1 MDYNLI
7 LDDIKPT
14 LDETKQ
20 INDVSSKVIN
30 YLQKLCD
37 SDNLNANVALVG
49 SVAKNTALKGKSD
62 IDIFIAFPLDT
73 DKNILKKTGLELAHK
88 CCDEFDSVA
97 EHHYAS
103 HPYVT
108 THIDGFEV
116 DIVPC
121 YAIEDGSQLKSA
133 VDRTILHT
141 RYVKANLKDGQEDEV
156 LLLKR
161 FMAMTGTY
169 GSEFKVGGFAGYLCE
184 LLIIHYGTF
193 ENTLKNAINWKFGHN
208 IDLENYGTSKQFK
221 DPLIVIDPTDENR
234 NVGAALRLEKLAEF
248 IQSAR
253 NYIFSDNKK
262 DYFYPLNRNLNKEDI
277 LNEFKL
283 RNSEFI
289 AIKFNI
295 PDIPLDTLHPQLRKT
310 TEALERKLNGEEFN
324 VFKADYWSDEILN
337 CVILLEMASSTLND
351 VKVNVGPKIFINQA
365 CENFVGKYGRENCHI
380 QGDFLVHTQKR
391 EFSNAKSLIEH
402 IFTKEYI
409 GLIKVGK
416 NLKKNIIDTYKFID
430 IDEIASEE
438 FLDDFINPGQY
449 IVR

>member
-1 MDYNLI
+1 MDELNQLN
-7 LDDIKPT
+7 
-14 LDETKQ
+14 E
-20 INDVSSKVIN
+20 VSSRLIS
-30 YLQKLCD
+30 YLQNLCD
-37 SDNLNANVALVG
+37 GENLNANVALVG
-49 SVAKNTALKGKSD
+49 SVAKSTALKGKSD

-73 DKNILKKTGLELAHK
+73 DKKFLKQKGLELAHK
-88 CCDEFDSVA
+88 CCDEFKSTP
-97 EHHYAS
+97 EHHFAS

-108 THIDGFEV
+108 THINDFEV

-141 RYVKANLKDGQEDEV
+141 RYVKANLKEGQEDEV

-193 ENTLKNAINWKFGHN
+193 ENTLKKAINWKFGHS
-208 IDLENYGTSKQFK
+208 IDLENYGTSKQFN

-262 DYFYPLNRNLNKEDI
+262 DYFYPLNRDLNKEEI

-289 AIKFNI
+289 AVKFNI

-351 VKVNVGPKIFINQA
+351 VKVNVGPKVFINQA
-365 CENFVGKYGRENCHI
+365 CENFVAKYGRENCYV

-391 EFSNAKSLIEH
+391 EFSDAKSLIEH
-402 IFTKEYI
+402 IFTKEHI

-416 NLKKNIIDTYKFID
+416 NLKKNIINTYKFID
-430 IDEIASEE
+430 IDEIGSEE

>member
-1 MDYNLI
+1 MDYSLI

-97 EHHYAS
+97 EHHFAS

-351 VKVNVGPKIFINQA
+351 VKVNVGPKVFINQA

-402 IFTKEYI
+402 IFTKEHI

-416 NLKKNIIDTYKFID
+416 NLKKNIINTYKFID